1 MLPGDNPAMTTPETS
16 THSRWSLMARV
27 VAVSVLLNGCAGEG
41 PSPPPA
47 SSPAADPSPAVEG
60 RAAVGAVVTLEPT
73 TGATPLPAGPAI
85 MDQISKTFIP
95 EMLVVRVGQ
104 RVEFRNSE
112 DQDHNVAVIRS
123 PAGTAIFSTST
134 PSFQKYEH
142 TFDRAGRYEV
152 SCDVH
157 PGMRATI
164 FATTAP
170 YSVVVDTSRRFK
182 FANLSRGSYRLA
194 LLNGAAP
201 LERTIEVGGTAVDV
215 GTLAQ

>member
-1 MLPGDNPAMTTPETS
+1 MIAPGRLLLSPRLVLTN
-16 THSRWSLMARV
+16 LFV
-27 VAVSVLLNGCAGEG
+27 VSVLLTGCTAEG
-41 PSPPPA
+41 PGPPPA
-47 SSPAADPSPAVEG
+47 NAPPTAASPAVEG

-73 TGATPLPAGPAI
+73 TGTAPLPAGPAI
-85 MDQISKTFIP
+85 MDQISKAFVP
-95 EMLVVRVGQ
+95 EVLIVRVGQ

-112 DQDHNVAVIRS
+112 DQDHNVAVIRT
-123 PAGTAIFSTST
+123 PAGTQIFDTST

-182 FANLSRGSYRLA
+182 FGDLAPGSYRLA
-194 LLNGAAP
+194 LLNGVNP
-201 LERTIEVGGTAVDV
+201 LERTIDVGGTVVDV